1 MRNQL
6 CGDDIKRGVCHADDL
21 GYIFHKQGQKK
32 QPLDS
37 AEYLTIQR
45 MMGILATFARTGNPN
60 CPETGPDQW
69 IPVSSKSPFKVLNIG
84 QEVECVTQFEKEGLE
99 VWNRLYSNANSTGN

>member
-1 MRNQL
+1 
-6 CGDDIKRGVCHADDL
+6 L

-45 MMGILATFARTGNPN
+45 MMGILTTFARTGNPN

>member
-45 MMGILATFARTGNPN
+45 MMGILTTFAKTGDPN

-69 IPVSSKSPFKVLNIG
+69 LPVSPKSPFKVLNIG